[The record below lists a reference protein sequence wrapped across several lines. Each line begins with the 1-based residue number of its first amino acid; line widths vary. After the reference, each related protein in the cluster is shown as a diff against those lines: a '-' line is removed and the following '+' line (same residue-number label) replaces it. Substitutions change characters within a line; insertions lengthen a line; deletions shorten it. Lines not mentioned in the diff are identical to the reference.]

1 MFGFL
6 LSLLL
11 LVSFI
16 IYIVFK
22 KPISELDH
30 RTLALNRLISV
41 SAVMVNCFEAIVI
54 IIIWHYKL
62 ILPNLMT
69 QSKNVISHVLVFAVN
84 LVGIAFVGV
93 INHRIRVMGQFS
105 FLFLLLTNST
115 FNISI
120 ASACIGIVI
129 CCYVIKTDEDH
140 DFLLIKSHNLRKM
153 VHLFI
158 LAFLFWKVLDHFN
171 FS

>member
-69 QSKNVISHVLVFAVN
+69 
-84 LVGIAFVGV
+84 
-93 INHRIRVMGQFS
+93 
-105 FLFLLLTNST
+105 
-115 FNISI
+115 
-120 ASACIGIVI
+120 
-129 CCYVIKTDEDH
+129 
-140 DFLLIKSHNLRKM
+140 
-153 VHLFI
+153 
-158 LAFLFWKVLDHFN
+158 
-171 FS
+171 